1 MSFLKKLFGGGG
13 SNGASEVAAEMIY
26 EGYRIQAT
34 PMKEGGQF
42 RLCGVISREI
52 DGVVK
57 EHKFIRADIFSSANE
72 ASEMV
77 FQKAKQVISERGDG
91 MFD

>member
-1 MSFLKKLFGGGG
+1 MSFFRKLFGGGA
-13 SNGASEVAAEMIY
+13 SGASKVAAEMVHQ
-26 EGYRIQAT
+26 GYRIQAT

-42 RLCGVISREI
+42 RLCGIISREI
-52 DGVVK
+52 DGEVK
-57 EHKFIRADIFSSANE
+57 EHKIIRADVFSSANE
-72 ASEMV
+72 ASEMA